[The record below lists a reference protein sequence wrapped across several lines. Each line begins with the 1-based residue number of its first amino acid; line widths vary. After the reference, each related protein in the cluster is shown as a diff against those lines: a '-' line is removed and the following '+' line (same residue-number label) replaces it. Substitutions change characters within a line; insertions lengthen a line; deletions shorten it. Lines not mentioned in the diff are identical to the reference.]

1 MNKEWSRFL
10 SLFLNYLLQ
19 ISVTRYKFLSRII
32 LALYK
37 MRFSF
42 TSILFSAVGLVQST
56 PLVRAAKPPHFFL
69 IGDSTVAVNGGW
81 GDGFLSYLNSP
92 AEGDN
97 RGVSGSTT
105 VSWKSSGR
113 WDKLIQ
119 DIGAAKT
126 DFEPVVTIQF
136 GHNDQKVMGL
146 DDFHTNLVDIGNQ
159 IKEAGGTPVSFY
171 NNTKMPST
179 TND

>member
-1 MNKEWSRFL
+1 
-10 SLFLNYLLQ
+10 
-19 ISVTRYKFLSRII
+19 
-32 LALYK
+32 

-42 TSILFSAVGLVQST
+42 TTILFSAAGLVQST
-56 PLVRAAKPPHFFL
+56 PLIRAAKPPHFFL

-126 DFEPVVTIQF
+126 NFEPVVTIQF

-146 DDFHTNLVDIGNQ
+146 DEFHTNLVDIGNQ
-159 IKEAGGTPVSFY
+159 IKEAGGTPVSIITRLKY
-171 NNTKMPST
+171 LQALIIEDLYHLINPSHIPKWRGCPKSQGLGSRVYFCR
-179 TND
+179 